1 MRAII
6 LTVFFFLTFLQL
18 TAQVDK
24 RLSEIDNSE
33 IDNKAKHFKFNNP
46 LFKYL
51 ADNIIYPTK
60 ALKDSIGGIVE
71 LKFVIETDGT
81 LSNLEVLQSVGGGC
95 TEEALRL
102 IKSIP
107 HWIPTIANKKPIRV
121 TYSLPIRFRYTK
133 LLVAPPSN
141 N

>member
-1 MRAII
+1 M
-6 LTVFFFLTFLQL
+6 
-18 TAQVDK
+18 
-24 RLSEIDNSE
+24 
-33 IDNKAKHFKFNNP
+33 
-46 LFKYL
+46 
-51 ADNIIYPTK
+51 
-60 ALKDSIGGIVE
+60 GGVVE

-81 LSNLEVLQSVGGGC
+81 LSNLVVLQGVGGGC
-95 TEEALRL
+95 TEEAIRL

-133 LLVAPPSN
+133 LLVAPSSN